1 MPTAN
6 QLIQAFNRASN
17 FVEGCHFIDNGGERK
32 ETLSE
37 GNVLTWMKIT

>member
-6 QLIQAFNRASN
+6 QLLQAFNQASN
-17 FVEGCHFIDNGGERK
+17 FVESCRFIDNGGERK

-37 GNVLTWMKIT
+37 GNILT